1 MGKGLFLCI
10 EGGDGSGKTTQHMLL
25 AKQLRDAGHTV
36 ETVDFP
42 QYGQPSA
49 ELVTAYLN
57 NEFGPATELDP
68 RLASVLFAVDRLA
81 AKDRIQTAL
90 ESNAFVLANRFTAS
104 NMAHQAAKIPDEAK
118 QVEFFRW
125 VHQFEHEVLGI
136 PEPDHHFLLHL
147 PAATALQ
154 RIQNRPSRSQTGK
167 SLDGHET
174 DLDYQVRAEKRYLEL
189 AATFPDKF
197 TIIEGVDGTHEKTPQ
212 EINTEI
218 WGHVTHLIERH
229 AA

>member
-1 MGKGLFLCI
+1 MARGLFLCI
-10 EGGDGSGKTTQHMLL
+10 EGGDGSGKTTEHAML
-25 AKQLRDAGHTV
+25 AKQLRSAGYTV

-68 RLASVLFAVDRLA
+68 RLASVLFAIDRLA
-81 AKDRIQTAL
+81 AKDHIQAAL
-90 ESNAFVLANRFTAS
+90 DQGAFVLANRFTAS
-104 NMAHQAAKIPDEAK
+104 NMAHQAAKIQDEAK

-125 VHQFEHEVLGI
+125 VHQFEHGVLGI

-154 RIQNRPSRSQTGK
+154 RIKNRASRSGSGK

-174 DLDYQVRAEKRYLEL
+174 DLDYQVRAEKRYLGL
-189 AATFPDKF
+189 AATFPEKF
-197 TIIEGVDGTHEKTPQ
+197 TVIECVDDTHEKTPQ
-212 EINTEI
+212 EINSEI
-218 WGHVTHLIERH
+218 WEYVAQLVKK
-229 AA
+229 

>member
-1 MGKGLFLCI
+1 MAKGLFLCI
-10 EGGDGSGKTTQHMLL
+10 EGGDGSGKTTEHAML
-25 AKQLRDAGHTV
+25 AKQLRSAGYTV

-90 ESNAFVLANRFTAS
+90 QNGAFVLANRFTAS
-104 NMAHQAAKIPDEAK
+104 NMAHQAAKIQDEAK
-118 QVEFFRW
+118 QIEFFRW
-125 VHQFEHEVLGI
+125 VHQFEHGVLGI

-154 RIQNRPSRSQTGK
+154 RIQNRQSRSGSGK

-174 DLDYQVRAEKRYLEL
+174 DLDYQIRAEKRYLQL

-197 TIIEGVDGTHEKTPQ
+197 TVIEGVDGTHEKTPQ
-212 EINTEI
+212 EINSEI
-218 WGHVTHLIERH
+218 WTKVCQRIGR
-229 AA
+229 